1 MNSLQVKD
9 KGCESCEF
17 QQNLSILREI
27 DFFSELPLETL
38 KILAYLCTR
47 EEYKKGDYLI
57 SKGEDDGQAF
67 YVVSGKVGLLY
78 DERNSGGGII
88 REFGAGKFVGGLSLL
103 GKMRRLFYLKA
114 LEDVTCIRM
123 TREKFSKALAQFPE
137 LTPKLFQAVV
147 NRILKWE
154 ERMFLEHGCH
164 SDTCSHIAGVSLV

>member
-1 MNSLQVKD
+1 MNSLQVKN

-17 QQNLSILREI
+17 QENLSILREI

-47 EEYKKGDYLI
+47 EKYKQGDYLI
-57 SKGEDDGQAF
+57 NKGEDDGQAF
-67 YVVSGKVGLLY
+67 YVISGKIGLLY
-78 DERNSGGGII
+78 EEKNSDEGVI
-88 REFGAGKFVGGLSLL
+88 REFGPEKFVGGLSLL
-103 GKMRRLFYLKA
+103 GKMRRIFYLKA
-114 LEDVTCIRM
+114 LEDVVCIRM

-147 NRILKWE
+147 NRISKWE

-164 SDTCSHIAGVSLV
+164 SDTCANIAGVSLV